1 MDAPSEKEEPQD
13 ARQDEVGQGGT
24 YAALQ
29 ELAQGVYLS
38 IVCSEEIPQFDA
50 AALPAATAGTG
61 SDFGSTARPT
71 RDRAVQESYCG
82 MKNPMTSTTTCADP
96 EEETVGRSLILPSP
110 ESFTIALFPR
120 VMLATKLMVLVKG
133 GWVRSPGYTCR

>member
-1 MDAPSEKEEPQD
+1 MTHPSRKNRKML
-13 ARQDEVGQGGT
+13 ARLGHG
-24 YAALQ
+24 LI
-29 ELAQGVYLS
+29 LS
-38 IVCSEEIPQFDA
+38 
-50 AALPAATAGTG
+50 AGTRP
-61 SDFGSTARPT
+61 ARSAM
-71 RDRAVQESYCG
+71 DRAGWRAGCGYCG